1 MLGRL
6 ASLDLAGFLIRLL
19 VNAVG
24 LAVAAWVLP
33 GITVAN
39 GTALLVAAL
48 IFGVVNA
55 LAKPVLVELTCPL
68 ILLTLGLFLLI
79 VHALLLGL
87 TSWIAGRLEIGF
99 HVDGFGAAVLGSI
112 VISIVSWLLNRFTD

>member
-39 GTALLVAAL
+39 GT
-48 IFGVVNA
+48 
-55 LAKPVLVELTCPL
+55 
-68 ILLTLGLFLLI
+68 
-79 VHALLLGL
+79 ALLLGL